1 LIAEWWVVFS
11 HPIAIGF
18 EIKETIKMTLQTMK
32 LKITLLTMGI
42 FSTLFGKGQETKTD
56 IFPKE
61 NFSVLEGKVGD
72 KPVIGSFNMA
82 YKTYDKKAKYP
93 WCLKIVIGL
102 ELGNL
107 FENGLPKKE
116 ESEIANRMEDDLL
129 ANIQKLGTAH
139 YVGHLFNDTFL
150 DIYIYLADPESVH
163 KYLQTQVNK
172 EGQIREFGYEINE
185 DPMWMTVQGFMK

>member
-1 LIAEWWVVFS
+1 
-11 HPIAIGF
+11 
-18 EIKETIKMTLQTMK
+18 MK
-32 LKITLLTMGI
+32 LKFILLTMGV
-42 FSTLFGKGQETKTD
+42 FSALFGRGQETKTD

-61 NFSVLEGKVGD
+61 NFSVLEGQMGD

-93 WCLKIVIGL
+93 WCLKIAIGL

-107 FENGLPKKE
+107 FDNGLPKKE
-116 ESEIANRMEDDLL
+116 ESEIANILEDDLL

-150 DIYIYLADPESVH
+150 DVYIYLADPESIH

-172 EGQIREFGYEINE
+172 EGLIRGFGYEINE
-185 DPMWMTVQGFMK
+185 DPKWTTVQGFMK